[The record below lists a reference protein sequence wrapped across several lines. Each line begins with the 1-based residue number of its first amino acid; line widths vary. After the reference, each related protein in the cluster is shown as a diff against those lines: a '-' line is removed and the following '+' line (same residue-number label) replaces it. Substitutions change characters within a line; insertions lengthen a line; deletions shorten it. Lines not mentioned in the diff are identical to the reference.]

1 MSYNDYGTG
10 MQLFD
15 DDFYEKFP
23 HLKPAEEPQ
32 FTQYDAFGIAA
43 NTDFEPFDSIFNN
56 DFFD

>member
-23 HLKPAEEPQ
+23 HLKPVEEPQ

-43 NTDFEPFDSIFNN
+43 NTDFEPFDSIFG
-56 DFFD
+56 DD